1 MLCRHAASVVG
12 WYSRSS
18 TTHLVPA
25 RTACPGVRHARVP
38 TVSAGGDHMIS
49 ASAQLRQRWHI
60 VGGIFWGVGRAAAHL
75 PACEP
80 CRACSHLGVEVWAM
94 YCMLRRQVLN
104 SEDQTGDV
112 WQASGSTV
120 GM

>member
-1 MLCRHAASVVG
+1 
-12 WYSRSS
+12 
-18 TTHLVPA
+18 
-25 RTACPGVRHARVP
+25 
-38 TVSAGGDHMIS
+38 
-49 ASAQLRQRWHI
+49 
-60 VGGIFWGVGRAAAHL
+60 
-75 PACEP
+75 
-80 CRACSHLGVEVWAM
+80 M